1 MLIKKGNELYVL
13 SRLRLRFARRLPRVM
28 NVLTVNLLLNTLI
41 FWIVARQYLLPRL
54 ERVDPTTVLV
64 PVLLLH
70 STRHLGL
77 MFLASGATHP
87 GIPAQ
92 FSYPAA
98 FGDLVAAVF
107 ALVALFAVKRN
118 LRSARAAVWVFNVAG
133 TLDLLLAITLATIY
147 DAQPYM
153 SAAYWIPAFWV
164 PALLVT
170 HAVTFVILS
179 KPWPRVTKAA

>member
-1 MLIKKGNELYVL
+1 
-13 SRLRLRFARRLPRVM
+13 M
-28 NVLTVNLLLNTLI
+28 NVLSVNLLLNTLI
-41 FWIVARQYLLPRL
+41 FWIAARLYLLPRL

-118 LRSARAAVWVFNVAG
+118 LRCQGCCVGLQRGRDTRFVAG
-133 TLDLLLAITLATIY
+133 NNTCNHI
-147 DAQPYM
+147 
-153 SAAYWIPAFWV
+153 
-164 PALLVT
+164 
-170 HAVTFVILS
+170 
-179 KPWPRVTKAA
+179 